1 MNLNSIFHY
10 QTSNLLSSHIFNNN
24 APVRKL
30 LFLFILIPF
39 FNALQANEVHQGT
52 LVDKV
57 QIIVDDNIVLHSD
70 IENQLH
76 LMSRELAEVEN
87 PRCYLI
93 QQLIVNKIMTS
104 QAIADSIPLEDD
116 EIDGELDRKI
126 KYYVS
131 MLGSEQLFEDYYN
144 KSIDEIKEDFREDI
158 RDQMLAQ
165 RMQNQITEG
174 LSVTPTEVRDY
185 FNKIPKDSL
194 PFYNTEFE
202 VSQIVF
208 KVEVG
213 EQQEQRALDKILE
226 LKERIEVG
234 DDFELLA
241 TLYSEDPGSS
251 DEGGA
256 LGLMPRGSF
265 VPEFEAA
272 AFKLQDGEVSDIV
285 KTQFGYH
292 LIKLNKRIG
301 NQVDCNHIL
310 IRAQASN
317 SDITAA
323 QSKADSIRNEI
334 KKGTITFFDAVKEYS
349 DDEMSKGNGGSVL
362 NYETGGTIMEPQ
374 QMDPNLFKMIESLPI
389 DSLSEI
395 APFQTSDGNYAF
407 RFAKVDSKVAPH
419 EANLSQDYSKIQ
431 EAAKLEKEQNIIEQW
446 VRRRSKK
453 TYIYI
458 SDELKGC
465 EEVQAWLSDQNN

>member
-1 MNLNSIFHY
+1 M
-10 QTSNLLSSHIFNNN
+10 
-24 APVRKL
+24 RKL
-30 LFLFILIPF
+30 LFLFISISFLSV
-39 FNALQANEVHQGT
+39 LQAKVPHQGI

-76 LMSRELAEVEN
+76 LMSRELADLDD
-87 PRCYLI
+87 PKCYLI

-104 QAIADSIPLEDD
+104 QAIADSIPLEDE

-126 KYYVS
+126 NYYVS
-131 MLGSEQLFEDYYN
+131 MLGSEKLFEDYYN

-165 RMQNQITEG
+165 RMQNTITEG

-213 EQQEQRALDKILE
+213 EMEEQRALDKILE
-226 LKERIEVG
+226 LKQRVEEG

-251 DEGGA
+251 AEGGA

-272 AFKLQDGEVSDIV
+272 AFSLSDGEISDIV

-301 NQVDCNHIL
+301 SQIDCNHIL

-317 SDITAA
+317 SDIAAA
-323 QSKADSIRNEI
+323 QNRADSIRNEI
-334 KKGTITFFDAVKEYS
+334 RKGTITFFEAVKEFS

-362 NYETGGTIMEPQ
+362 NYETGGTVMEPQ
-374 QMDPNLFKMIESLPI
+374 QMDPNLFRMIESLPV
-389 DSLSEI
+389 DSLSEVT
-395 APFQTSDGNYAF
+395 PFQTQDGSFAF

-431 EAAKLEKEQNIIEQW
+431 AAAKLEKEQNIIEQW
-446 VRRRSKK
+446 VKRRSKK

-458 SDELKGC
+458 SEELRGCDEVK
-465 EEVQAWLSDQNN
+465 QWLSDQNN